1 MKKLLASLLSGAL
14 LLSLAACGGGTIPD
28 LSGSAS
34 ASSPG
39 DIGQKEDPP
48 PRDIPFTLA
57 FYPEFSLHPTLAA
70 NRANLTLSP
79 LLYESLFAVDA
90 SFQAQPVLCE
100 SCTVSEDKLV
110 WTFTLRD
117 RVTFSDGAPLDG
129 AAVAAALDLARSDR
143 GRYQARLA
151 DVAAVSAPAEALNQV
166 VVTLRR
172 PNGSL
177 PLLLDIPIA
186 LGDGDRPAGTG
197 PYVLSEDGTSLTAR
211 TGWWQKEKVLPVRSI
226 PLHSASKSDDLIYA
240 FDSGN
245 VSLADVDLMAT
256 SAMGYG
262 GNYQTWDYPTT
273 DFLYLGFNTQSGLC
287 RSPEVRRTLAL
298 AVDRDAAVSVSYAN
312 HARPARLP
320 VHPDS
325 ALYSPHALSA
335 APDYDPEGLAARV
348 SELKLQGKEL
358 VFLVNSENTA
368 KASAAQRV
376 AYQLEAAGLTVELRQ
391 LSFEDFAAALAAG
404 NFDLYLGETVLTADF
419 DLSPLLSSSGALNYG
434 GWTDEAADGLLYTM
448 HAASPEDK
456 PAAAQALFNLLNEQT
471 PIVPIAFKNGSVLT
485 QWGRLSGLSP
495 VRGNVFY
502 QIENWNVK

>member
-1 MKKLLASLLSGAL
+1 MKKLLASLLSAAL
-14 LLSLAACGGGTIPD
+14 LLSLAACGGGPVPD
-28 LSGSAS
+28 SDRS

-39 DIGQKEDPP
+39 DVSQTEDPP
-48 PRDIPFTLA
+48 PRDNPFTLA

-70 NRANLTLSP
+70 NRANLTLAP

-90 SFQAQPVLCE
+90 SFQAQPVLCQ
-100 SCTVSEDKLV
+100 SCTVSEDKLL

-117 RVTFSDGAPLDG
+117 RVTFSDGTPLDG
-129 AAVAAALDLARSDR
+129 AAVAAALELARSDR

-151 DVAAVSAPAEALNQV
+151 DVTAVSVPAEASNQV
-166 VVTLRR
+166 AVSLRR

-186 LGDGDRPAGTG
+186 LGEGDRPAGTG

-211 TGWWQKEKVLPVRSI
+211 SGWWQKDKVLPVQSI
-226 PLHSASKSDDLIYA
+226 PLHSVSKSDDLIYA
-240 FDSGN
+240 FDAGD
-245 VSLADVDLMAT
+245 VSLADVDLLAT
-256 SAMGYG
+256 NAMGYG

-273 DFLYLGFNTQSGLC
+273 DFLYLGFNARNGLC
-287 RSPEVRRTLAL
+287 RTPEVRRALAL

-325 ALYSPHALSA
+325 PLYSQTAAQA
-335 APDYDPEGLAARV
+335 APDFDPEGLV
-348 SELKLQGKEL
+348 LQAESLRLTGKAL

-368 KASAAQRV
+368 KAAVAQRI

-391 LSFEDFAAALAAG
+391 LPFEDFSTALARG
-404 NFDLYLGETVLTADF
+404 EFDLYLGETVLTADF
-419 DLSPLLSSSGALNYG
+419 DLSPLLSSAGALNYG
-434 GWTDEAADGLLYTM
+434 GWTGETADGLLYTM
-448 HAASPEDK
+448 RAASSEDK
-456 PAAAQALFNLLNEQT
+456 PAAAQALLELLNEQA